1 MCFFQK
7 SVICGIAQFF
17 AFFRTVFRPSQNVF
31 DELKMQKKR
40 KRRQI
45 QSINLRQCFRIAE
58 MSSTADIVFPQNTAV
73 PKIFHAHFKDL
84 SGKSDSRR
92 HNGADPLC
100 LPVSDIYAHPLTA
113 DIRSNRT
120 SEQTNAH
127 RSRICR
133 FLCQNEYLF
142 IFRPTLHFF
151 CIIITPV
158 KFWIQAALHCN
169 RQDVFNTVKIL
180 LLQPLPLS
188 RCLTDIRPLQPNR
201 KCRKLNR
208 GPGPEYVPY
217 PPPEHSRSSRKAW
230 AEGQPLQST

>member
-1 MCFFQK
+1 MELHSFLLFSERFSVPPRTHLTSQK
-7 SVICGIAQFF
+7 C
-17 AFFRTVFRPSQNVF
+17 RKKT
-31 DELKMQKKR
+31 QKAADTK
-40 KRRQI
+40 I
-45 QSINLRQCFRIAE
+45 QSINWQQRFRIAE
-58 MSSTADIVFPQNTAV
+58 VSSTADIVFPQNTAV

-127 RSRICR
+127 CSRICR
-133 FLCQNEYLF
+133 FWYQNEYLF

-169 RQDVFNTVKIL
+169 R
-180 LLQPLPLS
+180 
-188 RCLTDIRPLQPNR
+188 
-201 KCRKLNR
+201 
-208 GPGPEYVPY
+208 
-217 PPPEHSRSSRKAW
+217 
-230 AEGQPLQST
+230 

>member
-1 MCFFQK
+1 MELHSFLPFSERFSVPCRTHLTSQK
-7 SVICGIAQFF
+7 C
-17 AFFRTVFRPSQNVF
+17 R
-31 DELKMQKKR
+31 KKR
-40 KRRQI
+40 KRQQI
-45 QSINLRQCFRIAE
+45 QSINRRQRFRIAE
-58 MSSTADIVFPQNTAV
+58 VSSTADIVFPQNTAV

-127 RSRICR
+127 CSRICR

-158 KFWIQAALHCN
+158 KFC
-169 RQDVFNTVKIL
+169 
-180 LLQPLPLS
+180 
-188 RCLTDIRPLQPNR
+188 TDIRPLQPNR

-230 AEGQPLQST
+230 AEGQLL